1 MIELETFYTKS
12 KPRLL
17 KFIRRNGIQ
26 DEAEDVF
33 HDAVAKAIVSFSSWD
48 KQKGSLDRWF
58 FGILT
63 RCMSDHFKERGKR
76 FSIAPLSDYD
86 LEDSEEAAYEDNTVE
101 AQEKVEYVLR
111 KIEQKNRP
119 ARDILYMR
127 FIQGYTPSEIRDRT
141 KMKYRTIVTVI
152 DRFTRSL
159 KD

>member
-1 MIELETFYTKS
+1 MKQLETFYTKS

-17 KFIRRNGIQ
+17 KFIRRNGIG
-26 DEAEDVF
+26 DESEDVL
-33 HDAVAKAIVSFSSWD
+33 HDAFAKAINSFGSWD
-48 KQKGSLDRWF
+48 EERGSLDRWF

-76 FSIAPLSDYD
+76 FSIAHLSDYD

-101 AQEKVEYVLR
+101 AQEKVEYVLS
-111 KIEQKNRP
+111 KIQQKARP

-127 FIQGYTPSEIRDRT
+127 FIMGYTPSEIRDRT
-141 KMKYRTIVTVI
+141 KMKYRTVVTVI

-159 KD
+159 KE